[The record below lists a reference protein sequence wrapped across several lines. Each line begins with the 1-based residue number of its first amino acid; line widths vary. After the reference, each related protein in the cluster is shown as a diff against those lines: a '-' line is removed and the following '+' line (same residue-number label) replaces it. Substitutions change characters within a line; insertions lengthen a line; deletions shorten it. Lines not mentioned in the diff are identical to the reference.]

1 MVFLYFDALKS
12 NSDVRIISLRYNF
25 FYRHKITRFFNIFR
39 AIYGLNM
46 QTEVKESKSND
57 NIQVYKINIQTDRL
71 KILEN
76 RIIFRR

>member
-1 MVFLYFDALKS
+1 
-12 NSDVRIISLRYNF
+12 
-25 FYRHKITRFFNIFR
+25 
-39 AIYGLNM
+39 M
-46 QTEVKESKSND
+46 QAEVKESKSND